1 MRYRIE
7 FVKQSAKQ
15 LKYLPTEEQQK
26 IKIKIDALADI
37 PRPDGVVKLTGE
49 DNLYRIR
56 IGNYRIIYSIQD
68 NQLLVLVV
76 KIGHRRDVYQVINR
90 GDLIALEIPF
100 NLY

>member
-26 IKIKIDALADI
+26 IKIKIDALADV

-56 IGNYRIIYSIQD
+56 VGNYRIIYSIQD
-68 NQLLVLVV
+68 NQLLVLVI
-76 KIGHRRDVYQVINR
+76 KIGHRRDVYQ
-90 GDLIALEIPF
+90 
-100 NLY
+100 

>member
-1 MRYRIE
+1 MRYCIE

-56 IGNYRIIYSIQD
+56 VGNYCIIYSIQD
-68 NQLLVLVV
+68 NQLLVLVL
-76 KIGHRRDVYQVINR
+76 KIGHRRDVYQ
-90 GDLIALEIPF
+90 
-100 NLY
+100 

>member
-1 MRYRIE
+1 MRYCIE

-15 LKYLPTEEQQK
+15 LKHLPTEEQQK

-56 IGNYRIIYSIQD
+56 VGNYRIIYSIQD
-68 NQLLVLVV
+68 NQLLVLVL
-76 KIGHRRDVYQVINR
+76 KIGHRRDVYQ
-90 GDLIALEIPF
+90 
-100 NLY
+100 

>member
-76 KIGHRRDVYQVINR
+76 KIGHRRDVYQ
-90 GDLIALEIPF
+90 
-100 NLY
+100 

>member
-49 DNLYRIR
+49 DILFRFWF
-56 IGNYRIIYSIQD
+56 GNYRIIYSIQD

-76 KIGHRRDVYQVINR
+76 KIGHRRDVYQ
-90 GDLIALEIPF
+90 
-100 NLY
+100 